1 MQPIAYDVQ
10 NMHIFWQDTA
20 PRPNSKK
27 GYADKRFQ
35 KSETTYRVYLRPTA
49 DSMSKD
55 ASGQIPDV
63 RYRGVINQRVPL
75 SLGDRLGT
83 DKPEFEVVSLL
94 TLSYPIQ
101 HQMEL
106 KKI

>member
-10 NMHIFWQDTA
+10 NMHIFWQDNT

-27 GYADKRFQ
+27 GYADKRYQ
-35 KSETTYRVYLRPTA
+35 KSDTTYRVYLRPTA

-63 RYRGVINQRVPL
+63 RYRGIINQRVPL

-83 DKPEFEVVSLL
+83 DKPEYEVVSLL